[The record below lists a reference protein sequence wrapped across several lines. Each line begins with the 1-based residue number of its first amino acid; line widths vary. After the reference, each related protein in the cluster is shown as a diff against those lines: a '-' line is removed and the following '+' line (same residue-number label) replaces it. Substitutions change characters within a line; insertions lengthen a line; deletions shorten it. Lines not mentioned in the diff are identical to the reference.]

1 MTVTDKSYKDLS
13 DKAYWLDPKHKEYAP
28 TLKEGS
34 YRKFGDTK
42 YKILKTENNSEN
54 GMQAMA
60 VAPVDKNG
68 KVDTTEVVI
77 AYAGTNFSDAQDR
90 NTDLE
95 TVIKGEEKLDQN
107 PLNPFKN
114 TEVDG
119 QAITAREFAAQVKKD
134 YSNSKITTT
143 GHSLGEYLALMVA
156 AENEWR
162 NVGFNGP
169 DPSNILSEE
178 AKKWIKENP
187 GMLTNYRNRADVT
200 GNFGGD
206 GTGAEIKV
214 SMEMGTHLNPVDY
227 HQLSNWTF
235 DKDGK
240 LKIPNNEYNQ
250 EAIVQQA
257 ERYAMTEYIAKLYD
271 LEIMQKK
278 FQASGG
284 GISTNEQIYLDD
296 SRALA
301 IVETAVAEFKAV
313 TAHVIKVYQDGMD
326 KVEKIWKK
334 TLQEAR
340 QMGDMLTESEILAEL
355 ESVGCTEKKLV
366 NEPCEAYQKKINK
379 VKKMSTKFDDLANE
393 IKQSIE
399 ALKQKDHELA
409 QQLG

>member
-1 MTVTDKSYKDLS
+1 MITEQDNRILS
-13 DKAYWLDPKHKEYAP
+13 DIAYNVDRKKVDVPLKKGNIIKNKNLSQNYKVIKAED
-28 TLKEGS
+28 
-34 YRKFGDTK
+34 
-42 YKILKTENNSEN
+42 NSKN

-60 VAPVDKNG
+60 VAPVDKHG
-68 KVDTTEVVI
+68 KVDTSEVVI

-119 QAITAREFAAQVKKD
+119 QAITAREFADQVKKD
-134 YSNSKITTT
+134 YSNSRITTT
-143 GHSLGEYLALMVA
+143 GHSLGEYLALMIA
-156 AENEWR
+156 AENQWR

-178 AKKWIKENP
+178 AKKWIKANP
-187 GMLTNYRNRADVT
+187 GMLTNYRNRADVI

-206 GTGAEIKV
+206 GTDAEIKV
-214 SMEMGTHLNPVDY
+214 SMEMGSHLNIIDY
-227 HQLSNWTF
+227 HQLSNWKF
-235 DKDGK
+235 DKDGR
-240 LKIPNNEYNQ
+240 LKILNNEYNQ

-271 LEIMQKK
+271 LEIIQKK

-301 IVETAVAEFKAV
+301 VVETAVAEFKAV
-313 TAHVIKVYQDGMD
+313 TAHVIKVYQNGMD
-326 KVEKIWKK
+326 KVEKIWKEI
-334 TLQEAR
+334 LQEAR
-340 QMGDMLTESEILAEL
+340 RVGDMLTESEILAEL
-355 ESVGCTEKKLV
+355 ESVGCTEKRLV
-366 NEPCEAYQKKINK
+366 IEPCEVYQKKINK
-379 VKKMSTKFDDLANE
+379 VKKMGTKFDHLAKE

>member
-42 YKILKTENNSEN
+42 YKILKTENNSKN

-77 AYAGTNFSDAQDR
+77 AYAGTNFSDAKDR
-90 NTDLE
+90 ATDLQ
-95 TVIKGEEKLDQN
+95 TVVQGDKQLEQS
-107 PLNPFKN
+107 PLHPFQGSKI
-114 TEVDG
+114 DG
-119 QAITAREFAAQVKKD
+119 QAISAQKFAKEVKAQ
-134 YSNSKITTT
+134 YSDSVITTT

-187 GMLTNYRNRADVT
+187 GMLANYRNRADVI

-284 GISTNEQIYLDD
+284 GLSTNEQIYLDD

-301 IVETAVAEFKAV
+301 VIETAVAEFKAV
-313 TAHVIKVYQDGMD
+313 TVHVIKVYQDGMD
-326 KVEKIWKK
+326 KVEKVWKK

-340 QMGDMLTESEILAEL
+340 QVGDMLTESEILAEL
-355 ESVGCTEKKLV
+355 ESAGCTEKKLV
-366 NEPCEAYQKKINK
+366 IEPCGAYQKKINK

-393 IKQSIE
+393 IKQSIK